1 MNTYTEHHAISYH
14 SDAPAWLDEFC
25 AVPEMQR
32 LRGVGMNCGCEYTA
46 FPRFFGLPRYSRF
59 RHSVGVCLITWHFT
73 GEIEQALAALFHD
86 ISTPSFA
93 HTVDFL
99 HGDYLRQEYT
109 EGRTA
114 AMITQSPEIMALLG
128 KYGVAPD
135 AVTDYHLYPIADND
149 SLRLSADRLEYTLGN
164 LAGYS
169 LCSPAA
175 LQEYY
180 DALCVASA
188 PDGAPELAFQRA
200 DIAAAFAC
208 DALKMSRIYVSDED
222 RYAMQ
227 RLAELL
233 RHAVEKGVLSLDDL
247 YGTEDDVIAKIT
259 ADDRLRAEWA
269 AYRSLHQMLLP
280 SAAASDAAWRV
291 IPAKKRCIDPL
302 VAGKGRLSEIDADF
316 AAELS
321 AFLLQ
326 PLDEPMCAI

>member
-1 MNTYTEHHAISYH
+1 M
-14 SDAPAWLDEFC
+14 
-25 AVPEMQR
+25 
-32 LRGVGMNCGCEYTA
+32 
-46 FPRFFGLPRYSRF
+46 FPRFRGLPRYSRF

-73 GEIEQALAALFHD
+73 GSIEQALAALFHD

-114 AMITQSPEIMALLG
+114 AMITQSAEITALLG
-128 KYGVAPD
+128 KYGVAPN

-149 SLRLSADRLEYTLGN
+149 SPRLSADRLEYTIGN

-180 DALCVASA
+180 DALYVAAA
-188 PDGAPELAFQRA
+188 PDGVPELAFQSA
-200 DIAAAFAC
+200 DIAAAFAR

-222 RYAMQ
+222 RCAMQ

-233 RHAVEKGVLSLDDL
+233 RHAVEKSVIKLDDL
-247 YGTEDDVIAKIT
+247 YGTEDEVIARIT
-259 ADDRLRAEWA
+259 ADDGLHAEWA
-269 AYRSLHQMLLP
+269 AYRALHRMLRP
-280 SAAASDAAWRV
+280 DEAVPDAAWRV

-302 VAGKGRLSEIDADF
+302 VAGKWRLSEIDADF
-316 AAELS
+316 AAALS
-321 AFLLQ
+321 SFIGQ
-326 PLDEPMCAI
+326 PLDAPVCAI